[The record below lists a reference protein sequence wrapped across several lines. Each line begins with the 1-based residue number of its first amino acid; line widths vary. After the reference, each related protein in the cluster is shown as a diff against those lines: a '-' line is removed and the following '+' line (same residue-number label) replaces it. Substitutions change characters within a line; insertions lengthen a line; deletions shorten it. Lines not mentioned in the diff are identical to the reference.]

1 MIGKYILSGRPQAI
15 AMTAFSALVSLLIPP
30 LVYLISGPVVGLI
43 TLRKGPVAGLQIGL
57 GALLALQLLT
67 WLAGLPG
74 QPGLMVALAVWLP
87 VWAGATVLRLT
98 GRQGLLLLALVVLA
112 ALSVVAVYLL
122 VGDAA
127 AFWRQWLD
135 GMLDKALPPARVA
148 DYKAALGPV
157 SPLFTALLAAAWVLN
172 SFGAVLLAR
181 WWQARLFNPG
191 AFQAE
196 FHALRLPGPVLPVSA
211 LVFMLML
218 APALPWQAMFRD
230 ITVLLLLMYLLQGLA
245 VAHRGVKRRR
255 LRSPV
260 WLAGLYGLLILV
272 PHTALFL
279 AGLGMLDTWRCWRRG
294 KIDEV
299 TK

>member
-148 DYKAALGPV
+148 DYKAAIGPV

-211 LVFMLML
+211 LVFILMFVPGL
-218 APALPWQAMFRD
+218 LAMFLD
-230 ITVLLLLMYLLQGLA
+230 ITVLLLLMYLIQGLA

>member
-1 MIGKYILSGRPQAI
+1 
-15 AMTAFSALVSLLIPP
+15 MTAFSALVSLLIPP

-148 DYKAALGPV
+148 DYKAAIGPV

-211 LVFMLML
+211 LVFILMFVPGL
-218 APALPWQAMFRD
+218 LAMFLD
-230 ITVLLLLMYLLQGLA
+230 ITVLLLLMYLIQGLA